1 MSQTALQQ
9 VRAHSLGDLELMN
22 LLEKEHQKGSGR
34 EGWSYSPVSLLSP
47 DDGLQ
52 S

>member
-9 VRAHSLGDLELMN
+9 VRALSLGDLELMN
-22 LLEKEHQKGSGR
+22 LLEKEPQEGEGR
-34 EGWSYSPVSLLSP
+34 EGWSYSPVSLFSP
-47 DDGLQ
+47 DDALQ